1 MRTAL
6 RTSIVTAALAGAM
19 LVPAAGSAFAAPAP
33 QAVTSTKA
41 AAQDDRYAGQA
52 VSIGNGMVAVLRNQA
67 EGPEAWIRAV
77 GPQWKPGDD
86 YMSRVLTTLNRQ
98 QTTAAV
104 AAVSLKLTKADT
116 AEPVLVVTEGGASK
130 SYPLPK
136 GKAAAP
142 APSENDRYAGQAV
155 SIGNGMVAVLRNQ
168 AEGPEA
174 WIRAVGPQWK
184 PGDPYMFHVLAMLNR
199 QQTTDSAFGASFKLT
214 KAETTAPVL
223 VVTIDGVAKSYPLPK
238 GKAGQTCAADSKI
251 QDIGAGTTAE
261 LYMSSNGPKV
271 VLRSSGSDTSWRIL
285 DRGFPALNKSDG
297 IIARIVN
304 PSGSK
309 PVFEWQTQ
317 GGGTPL
323 GRTSFPSLPTGCEL
337 NYKVTE
343 EQTGSAKPAAKP
355 SSATTGVT
363 TQTQAQT
370 PVQAQTA
377 VVPKGS
383 VAAGAELP
391 VETVADTDDSTTL
404 AAGAGLFAIVAA
416 LGASVLR
423 RRRNHG

>member
-33 QAVTSTKA
+33 RAVTSTKA
-41 AAQDDRYAGQA
+41 AASQAKRVVINKHLVADMINSATETPAVKIFIVNEDGTTRPKALASLGRGHTEQSVQGTVFTLTKAETAEPVLTVFENGVTTSFPLPKGEAAAPAPSENGRYAGQA
-52 VSIGNGMVAVLRNQA
+52 VYIGNGMVAVLRNRA

-86 YMSRVLTTLNRQ
+86 YMSRVLT
-98 QTTAAV
+98 
-104 AAVSLKLTKADT
+104 
-116 AEPVLVVTEGGASK
+116 VL
-130 SYPLPK
+130 
-136 GKAAAP
+136 
-142 APSENDRYAGQAV
+142 D
-155 SIGNGMVAVLRNQ
+155 
-168 AEGPEA
+168 
-174 WIRAVGPQWK
+174 
-184 PGDPYMFHVLAMLNR
+184 R

-223 VVTIDGVAKSYPLPK
+223 VVTTDGVAKSYPLPK
-238 GKAGQTCAADSKI
+238 GKAGQTCAADAKI

-271 VLRSSGSDTSWRIL
+271 VLRSSGSDTFWRTL
-285 DRGFPALNKSDG
+285 DRDFPALNKSDG

-304 PSGSK
+304 ASGSK

-323 GRTSFPSLPTGCEL
+323 GRTSFPSLPKGCEL
-337 NYKVTE
+337 NYKVTQ
-343 EQTGSAKPAAKP
+343 EQTGAKPAPKP

-370 PVQAQTA
+370 PVRAQTA
-377 VVPKGS
+377 VVPKGA

-404 AAGAGLFAIVAA
+404 AAGAGLVAIVAA
-416 LGASVLR
+416 LGAGVLR

>member
-41 AAQDDRYAGQA
+41 AA
-52 VSIGNGMVAVLRNQA
+52 SQA
-67 EGPEAWIRAV
+67 ERVVINKHLVADMVNSATEAPSVKIFIV
-77 GPQWKPGDD
+77 NEDG
-86 YMSRVLTTLNRQ
+86 TTRPKTL
-98 QTTAAV
+98 A
-104 AAVSLKLTKADT
+104 SLDRGHTKQSVQGTVFTLTKAET
-116 AEPVLVVTEGGASK
+116 AEPVLTVFENGVTTSF
-130 SYPLPK
+130 PLPK
-136 GKAAAP
+136 GKAATP

-155 SIGNGMVAVLRNQ
+155 SIGNGMVAVLRNK

-174 WIRAVGPQWK
+174 WIRYVGPHWQ
-184 PGDPYMFHVLAMLNR
+184 PGDSYMLKVLTVLNR

-223 VVTIDGVAKSYPLPK
+223 VVTTDGVAKSYPLPK

-271 VLRSSGSDTSWRIL
+271 VLRSSGSDTFWRIL

-343 EQTGSAKPAAKP
+343 EQTGSAKPAPKP